1 MAKSG
6 NDATPIV
13 PIIRDLLR
21 DLAVIRF
28 RPQHLFRS
36 DVSEPLTSILRRV
49 HQRHAAS
56 KAARDPNYMPALIA
70 RAVTTELAKSGR
82 LAEMAGGTLLRSFT
96 DLACALADDNDLCP
110 QFPAL
115 DPSRKLTLTEESAL
129 RTRLSELE
137 FRLVNEGPIH
147 AHFSATVASVVRLL
161 VNEIPASALALKEQ
175 STAIITAPIV
185 ALMRDPASCISQV
198 LSAVLEEST
207 TDSDAVADQCLR
219 ETRVQ
224 LYENVLA
231 ASGLTAEQARQHPNK
246 MIVPAKSTLM
256 PGEMAATYFS
266 ATPFLPLFSMPV
278 PFSNP
283 QKTRFEHTH
292 VVGGTGHGKT
302 QLLQTLLLA
311 DIDDPSEPSIVVI
324 DSQGDTVRKFSELAR
339 FANSDR
345 LIIVDPS
352 DVHFPLA
359 LNVFDVGM
367 ERLNTLSLAER
378 EQQLAGIIELYDY
391 IFGTIGAELTQKQD
405 VVFRYITRLMLDI
418 PDANIQ
424 TLLQLMQ
431 DEKPFRPYI
440 ERLTGT
446 ARTFFDNDFSS
457 KSFGGTK
464 EQIRR
469 RLYGVLSNPTFER
482 MFSSRYNKLD
492 MSAALNSGKI
502 VLINTA
508 KDFLKADASGFFGRY
523 MISLVMQAVFER
535 ASVREEH
542 RRPAFLYID
551 EAQDYFDA
559 NIDQLLIQARKYN
572 LGVTLA
578 HQMLS
583 QLEPSLRASIMT
595 NPATRFAG
603 GVSHT
608 DANALDA
615 DMRTSSEFLMSTRKG
630 AKSTEFACYVK
641 NMTSAA
647 VKLTVPLGLVEN
659 SPRMTKLDHRRII
672 ERSRALVAEPLA
684 RVSENKQEMAP
695 ETSTPNHIDPA
706 LPSRW

>member
-1 MAKSG
+1 MTKSG
-6 NDATPIV
+6 KDATPIV

-36 DVSEPLTSILRRV
+36 DVSEPLKSILRRV
-49 HQRHAAS
+49 HQLHVAS
-56 KAARDPNYMPALIA
+56 KAVRDPNYMPALVA
-70 RAVTTELAKSGR
+70 RAVTTELANSGR
-82 LAEMAGGTLLRSFT
+82 LAEMAGGTILRSFT
-96 DLACALADDNDLCP
+96 DLACALADDNDVCP
-110 QFPAL
+110 QFPVL
-115 DPSRKLTLTEESAL
+115 DPSRTLTLTEESAL
-129 RTRLSELE
+129 RKRLSELE
-137 FRLVNEGPIH
+137 FRLLNEGPIH
-147 AHFSATVASVVRLL
+147 AHFSATVAGLVRLL
-161 VNEIPASALALKEQ
+161 VEQMPPAAFTVKEL
-175 STAIITAPIV
+175 SPAFITAPTV
-185 ALMRDPASCISQV
+185 ALMRDAKSCISQI
-198 LSAVLEEST
+198 LSAVFEGP
-207 TDSDAVADQCLR
+207 TDSNAIADQCLH
-219 ETRVQ
+219 ETRVRCFD
-224 LYENVLA
+224 NVIA

-246 MIVPAKSTLM
+246 VIVPDKSPLNALD
-256 PGEMAATYFS
+256 MATTYFS
-266 ATPFLPLFSMPV
+266 DTPFVSLFTMPV
-278 PFSNP
+278 PFSIP
-283 QKTRFEHTH
+283 QKTRFEHSH

-367 ERLNTLSLAER
+367 ERLNTLSLVER

-440 ERLTGT
+440 ERQTGT

-647 VKLTVPLGLVEN
+647 VKLTVPIGLVEN

-684 RVSENKQEMAP
+684 RVSENKQEMSP